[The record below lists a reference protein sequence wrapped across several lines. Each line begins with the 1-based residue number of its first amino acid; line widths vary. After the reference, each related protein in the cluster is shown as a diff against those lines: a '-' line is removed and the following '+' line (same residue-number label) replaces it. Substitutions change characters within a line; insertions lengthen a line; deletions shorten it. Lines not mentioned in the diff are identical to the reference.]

1 MERVP
6 QIAIHYREMMS
17 RGVRLWFGLGLR
29 SRSWCYVCDLIRCLL
44 FLCCINTHC
53 FFGVCVADFYS
64 LEESMGLMWCWVSLI
79 PLARVLL
86 AVGCC
91 NTSERLM
98 RLQLCSFK
106 RMYISCISMI
116 YARVLIVQSN
126 TATSVVMVQSN
137 SVNSF

>member
-1 MERVP
+1 ML
-6 QIAIHYREMMS
+6 S
-17 RGVRLWFGLGLR
+17 RFGLGLR
-29 SRSWCYVCDLIRCLL
+29 SGSWCYVCDSIRCLL
-44 FLCCINTHC
+44 FLPCITTHR

-79 PLARVLL
+79 PLVLL

-106 RMYISCISMI
+106 RMYISCISTI
-116 YARVLIVQSN
+116 YARGLIVQSN